1 MISDLVIEEICSGDT
16 VRVLI
21 SGEADIYT
29 SSKLKD
35 RLYDIVDARKTDL
48 KIDCSGLNYID
59 STGLGVF
66 AGTLKRVKQYG
77 NNIYLIGL
85 KSNIKKL
92 FTITGLDKLFIIEE

>member
-1 MISDLVIEEICSGDT
+1 MTSDLIIEEEYSNNIT
-16 VRVLI
+16 RVFV

-29 SSKLKD
+29 STKLKD
-35 RLYDIVDARKTDL
+35 RLYDIVDTRKTDL
-48 KIDCSGLNYID
+48 KIDCSELNYID

-66 AGTLKRVKQYG
+66 AGILKRVKQYG
-77 NNIYLIGL
+77 NNVYLIGL

>member
-1 MISDLVIEEICSGDT
+1 MTSDLIIKEEYSGEVT
-16 VRVLI
+16 RVLV

-35 RLYDIVDARKTDL
+35 RLYHIVDSRKTDI
-48 KIDCSGLNYID
+48 KIDCSKLNYID

-66 AGTLKRVKQYG
+66 AGTLKRAKQYG
-77 NNIYLIGL
+77 NNIHLIGL

-92 FTITGLDKLFIIEE
+92 FSITGLDKLFIIEE

>member
-1 MISDLVIEEICSGDT
+1 MTSDLIIKEEYSGDAT
-16 VRVLI
+16 RVLV

-35 RLYDIVDARKTDL
+35 RLYHIVDTRKTDL
-48 KIDCSGLNYID
+48 KIDCSELNYID

-66 AGTLKRVKQYG
+66 AGTLKRAKQYG
-77 NNIYLIGL
+77 NNVYLVGL

-92 FTITGLDKLFIIEE
+92 FTITGLDRLFIIEG